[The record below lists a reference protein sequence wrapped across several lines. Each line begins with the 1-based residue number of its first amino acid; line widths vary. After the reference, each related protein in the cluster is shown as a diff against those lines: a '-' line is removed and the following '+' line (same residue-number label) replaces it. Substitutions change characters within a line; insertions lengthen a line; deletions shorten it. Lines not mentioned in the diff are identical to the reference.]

1 MPKVSMIAHQKGH
14 DSNQIRGERLNAKRR
29 PIKQCLAAIISS
41 SALLGCSTTP
51 PANPQTLS
59 AIANCRNVPRGL
71 GNYEDRARC
80 ELEVESGAYLA
91 KHPEMVAMWR
101 ELINDT
107 LTEYAKADRAEQSI
121 QQADI
126 NAARLREAAEA
137 GTGCL
142 TDQCG
147 QGSEWNFPSNPPY

>member
-1 MPKVSMIAHQKGH
+1 MKHP
-14 DSNQIRGERLNAKRR
+14 LT
-29 PIKQCLAAIISS
+29 AIIT
-41 SALLGCSTTP
+41 SAAMLGCSATP
-51 PANPQTLS
+51 HVNPQTQS
-59 AIANCRNVPRGL
+59 AIAQCRSLPRGL
-71 GNYEDRARC
+71 GNYERRAHC
-80 ELEVESGAYLA
+80 ELEVESSAYLA
-91 KHPEMVAMWR
+91 RHPEMAGTWR

-107 LTEYAKADRAEQSI
+107 LAEYAKADRAEQSI

-126 NAARLREAAEA
+126 NAALLREAAEA